1 MPRFYV
7 LYVEFSRP
15 YKCRL
20 KQRAE
25 KGDFVTLPHGR
36 GSVTSYSRLI
46 PSVQMRSRAA
56 LVIVALALPVFAI
69 RPPKDAAPRFH
80 AKSMDGENFTNDSV
94 KGKVVLVQ
102 FWATWCQFCRRDQ
115 PAVDEI
121 AREFAPR
128 GLVLLAV
135 NVGESKKK
143 VQRFLEDS
151 PRSGKIV
158 LNDDTNLPAM
168 FATRSFPLYVL
179 IDRDGNIAG
188 TQNGAGGGGALRR
201 LLKKA
206 ELE

>member
-1 MPRFYV
+1 
-7 LYVEFSRP
+7 
-15 YKCRL
+15 
-20 KQRAE
+20 
-25 KGDFVTLPHGR
+25 
-36 GSVTSYSRLI
+36 
-46 PSVQMRSRAA
+46 MRTRAA
-56 LVIVALALPVFAI
+56 LVIVALVLPVFAI
-69 RPPKDAAPRFH
+69 RPPKEAAPRFH

-102 FWATWCQFCRRDQ
+102 FWATRCQFCRRDQ

-188 TQNGAGGGGALRR
+188 TQNGAGGAGALRR